1 MASTSQSGGE
11 RQSDQANS
19 RFRTSIEN
27 ESYGT
32 QRLKLL
38 PPQYSTPAAIRENIN
53 NFEHTFLQEAV
64 SSFSFDTSTAKKIF
78 DALVDTIQCSNNENV
93 ERQIT
98 QIIHK
103 YMEERDSFKQ
113 IIPIIATGKISEF
126 RLSRRGYFG
135 LTAAVY
141 LQYLKNKS
149 GTEFQC
155 SILKCPFHRIV
166 IDCDIKDYKN
176 ESLDAHAFILNLM
189 KPFKLGKLTTTRR
202 QNHMTQNFHII
213 SERQFDYASARHI
226 ITKIA
231 SEVPNNV
238 GITIDVTN
246 HWAMPTGRCHVIA
259 SKIDGGIMDW
269 EDFKAIG
276 PLDVWRPTNFYTYLT
291 SVFSL
296 SDQIITDET
305 MIALKDEEWTQY
317 VAKVSSTPP
326 VNFFK
331 KFYPFKTFE
340 FKNFSDNF
348 TLEALI
354 TLSATI
360 HNYNDTDTII
370 LSDCDEIMPVRNGQ
384 EFHEAYYES
393 KIVYK
398 YPLSQI
404 FGVSPIYHTSG
415 RAMDGLRA
423 TINDIDLNVTPQFMD
438 MYEYRKNF
446 TDLDPDAYV
455 LSAYDQD
462 IFDQATTLANEA
474 FTGMEACI
482 FKLLGT
488 MEAQCPHQVDVC
500 LFLFYIWCR
509 KRNMSSGMNARF
521 FSGLLVTLAE
531 ACDGNVFE
539 PSARLICSD
548 FEPNAEPR
556 GYTHVLKETCSD
568 PIEDK
573 EIIIQCFRS
582 IISTML
588 DHGYVTSIL
597 SMFIECALF
606 KTKPLASCIV
616 LLLKI
621 GITNKKTRQ
630 ILISYVSELMDPFV
644 ANLTTHIPLCFIR
657 HDIVHFLTEY
667 WDENIEEMFE
677 KWFKTFK
684 VVSSSTDGASS
695 TSRPVETINED
706 MDYDDEGLRPIAPPP
721 PKKKPKRT
729 KKETGIQLNKKTIL
743 KYAFD
748 EIFNRFVIATSSNEC
763 LLFVYQRRKYVQL
776 METPLFINPIYTL
789 HLQTEPSHFAY
800 WYRRDCGIYLSIT
813 REYEHHGP
821 SLFSLISI
829 NTPPSFHAHGFKL
842 YDIKDY
848 GLKCVI
854 LDAFLKTRHFIEAC
868 HYNKSVI
875 ILLAPIHNLGSN
887 YVKQHKHYVEC
898 IQIVPMDLQ
907 SSKLSLPRETQKNI
921 HVYPRLFKAC
931 NYLYAILCTLSKRG
945 EVDINT
951 PERLIDTMFVS
962 WYNNMR
968 GTMDESNAYTID
980 EQQVQQTNTNVVDDL
995 AHLSASESVFIQAI
1009 RRACTSFRQNVVA
1022 EQRERENHSMP
1033 LVDHVLQVNNITDA
1047 LNIYLINE
1055 AFNGHMSSMTDGP
1068 NVQNISEHQFKY
1080 VLSLLS
1086 WLIRM
1091 GDSHDLAKL
1100 TFFMYLHP
1108 IKQQLYEEMTK
1119 LVVDTCGPIVL
1130 HDDIRQLVN
1139 YFKSFCQSTTIEVSS
1154 EYEDLLPLGYTF
1166 NNTGYDGEF
1175 LDHIYYGFVGMII
1188 HGQFVSDTVCDLWK
1202 KISSFTHRG
1211 NTAREALALLNR
1223 PCTGKGVF
1231 ISLLLR
1237 MIFPTDVLQSFVND
1251 NLQSCEQA
1259 SGNTLS
1265 MPLNANLLIWF
1276 DEVEKLSSMFKLIVN
1291 FGVTT
1296 ERRFF
1301 TKERASLRINSHVI
1315 ISANADPSASDAATQ
1330 CRIVPIDRQM
1340 VFCKNNKFNFKLNRI
1355 DCVADLGVQE
1365 VNNMLGIQLLLEKF
1379 PSGGALDLEA
1389 LGIFLTTWLCSDM
1402 FLNTFSLP
1410 VSTKKSKTMQARVDR
1425 FRNSASPAQYILDC
1439 KYIITNNQDPMSLQD
1454 FDRGAANIIKAVR
1467 PLLSGNLKSHE
1478 VIKEL
1483 KDLLGKYI
1491 TGSMIRV
1498 AFNPDMK
1505 HI

>member
-1 MASTSQSGGE
+1 MASHSQRGGE
-11 RQSDQANS
+11 RQADQADS
-19 RFRTSIEN
+19 RFRTSTED

-32 QRLKLL
+32 QRLKPL
-38 PPQYSTPAAIRENIN
+38 PPQYSTPPTIRANIN
-53 NFEHTFLQEAV
+53 QFEQIFLNEAT
-64 SSFSFDTSTAKKIF
+64 SSFSFDASEAKKIF
-78 DALVDTIQCSNNENV
+78 EALVDTVQCSSDDDV
-93 ERQIT
+93 ERKIKQTIF
-98 QIIHK
+98 K
-103 YMEERDSFKQ
+103 YMEETDNFKQ
-113 IIPIIATGKISEF
+113 IIPIIATGRISEF
-126 RLSRRGYFG
+126 HLSRRGYFG
-135 LTAAVY
+135 LLAAVY
-141 LQYLKNKS
+141 LRYINNKS

-155 SILKCPFHRIV
+155 SISKCPFHRIV
-166 IDCDIKDYKN
+166 IDCDIRDYKDDN
-176 ESLDAHAFILNLM
+176 LDAHAFISNLI
-189 KPFKLGKLTTTRR
+189 KRFKLGKLTTTRR

-231 SEVPNNV
+231 SEVPNNIGLTV
-238 GITIDVTN
+238 DVTN
-246 HWAMPTGRCHVIA
+246 HWALPTGRCHVIE
-259 SKIDGGIMDW
+259 SKIGAGIMDW
-269 EDFKAIG
+269 DDFKATS
-276 PLDVWRPTNFYTYLT
+276 PLDIWRPNNFYTYLT
-291 SVFSL
+291 SVFSI

-305 MIALKDEEWTQY
+305 MIATTDSEFTQY

-331 KFYPFKTFE
+331 KFYPFQSFE
-340 FKNFSDNF
+340 FKNFSNHF
-348 TLEALI
+348 TLQALI

-360 HNYNDTDTII
+360 HNYDDTAIMS
-370 LSDCDEIMPVRNGQ
+370 SDCDEIMPIRNGQ
-384 EFHEAYYES
+384 EFHEAYHES
-393 KIVYK
+393 KIIYR
-398 YPLSQI
+398 YPLSHI

-438 MYEYRKNF
+438 MYEYRKTF
-446 TDLDPDAYV
+446 TDLHPDAYM
-455 LSAYDQD
+455 LSPSDQD
-462 IFDQATTLANEA
+462 IFDQATILAEEA
-474 FTGMEACI
+474 FTSMDACI

-500 LFLFYIWCR
+500 LFLFYIWCK
-509 KRNMSSGMNARF
+509 KRNMSSGIDARF
-521 FSGLLVTLAE
+521 FSGLLITLAD
-531 ACDGNVFE
+531 ACEGNVFE
-539 PSARLICSD
+539 PTARLICSD

-556 GYTHVLKETCSD
+556 GYMCVVKETSPD

-597 SMFIECALF
+597 SMFLECSLF

-621 GITNKKTRQ
+621 GITNKKTQQ

-644 ANLTTHIPLCFIR
+644 ANLTTHIPLCFLR

-677 KWFKTFK
+677 KWLKTFK
-684 VVSSSTDGASS
+684 VVSSITDGAPTPRSVD
-695 TSRPVETINED
+695 TPHED
-706 MDYDDEGLRPIAPPP
+706 MDYDEEGMRPVALPPP
-721 PKKKPKRT
+721 PRKKTKRA
-729 KKETGIQLNKKTIL
+729 KKENGIQLGKKTVL
-743 KYAFD
+743 KYPFD
-748 EIFNRFVIATSSNEC
+748 EIFNRLVLATSSNEC
-763 LLFVYQRRKYVQL
+763 LLFVYQRRKYIQL
-776 METPLFINPIYTL
+776 METPLFINPLYTY

-829 NTPPSFHAHGFKL
+829 NTPPSFQAHGFKL

-887 YVKQHKHYVEC
+887 YVKEHKHYVEC

-921 HVYPRLFKAC
+921 HVYPMLFNAC

-962 WYNNMR
+962 WYNNIR
-968 GTMDESNAYTID
+968 GTMEESSAYTSD
-980 EQQVQQTNTNVVDDL
+980 EQVPTTNNTVDDL

-1009 RRACTSFRQNVVA
+1009 RRACASFRQNVVA
-1022 EQRERENHSMP
+1022 EQRERENHSIP
-1033 LVDHVLQVNNITDA
+1033 LVDQVLGTNIADA

-1055 AFNGHMSSMTDGP
+1055 AFNGHLSNMTGP
-1068 NVQNISEHQFKY
+1068 NVQNITEQQFKY

-1100 TFFMYLHP
+1100 TFFVYLHP
-1108 IKQQLYEEMTK
+1108 IKQQLYEEMCK
-1119 LVVDTCGPIVL
+1119 LVVDTCGPIVQ

-1139 YFKSFCQSTTIEVSS
+1139 YFKSFCQNTTIEVPS

-1188 HGQFVSDTVCDLWK
+1188 HGQFVADTVCDLWK

-1365 VNNMLGIQLLLEKF
+1365 VNNMLGVQLLLEKF

-1389 LGIFLTTWLCSDM
+1389 LGIFLTTWLCSDI

-1410 VSTKKSKTMQARVDR
+1410 VSTKKSKTMQIRVDR
-1425 FRNSASPAQYILDC
+1425 FRNSASPAQYILDS

-1491 TGSMIRV
+1491 TGSTIRV

-1505 HI
+1505 HL